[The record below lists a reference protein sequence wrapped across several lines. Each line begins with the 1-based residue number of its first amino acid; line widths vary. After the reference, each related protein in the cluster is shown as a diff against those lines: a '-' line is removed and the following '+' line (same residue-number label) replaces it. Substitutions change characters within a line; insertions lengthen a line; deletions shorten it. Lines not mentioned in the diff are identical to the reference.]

1 MSKPKSV
8 PAGNS
13 VLDGMFQL
21 GVYKRTQGKITRQV
35 TFAALAIGFVLAAYS
50 LHNFLLANWSRIIDG
65 LFSRSTADSLI
76 GISDQISI
84 HYLVPGLL
92 VFFGLWLSY
101 RIVNLT
107 QFADFLIAVEAEMKK
122 VSWPTW
128 DELVKASIVVILMIF
143 LLAILLFGYDVIW
156 RALFQWLGILY
167 VPPEKP

>member
-1 MSKPKSV
+1 M

-13 VLDGMFQL
+13 ILDGMFQL

-50 LHNFLLANWSRIIDG
+50 FHNFMKANWVRLIDGMFPVSLANTLVEWSDR
-65 LFSRSTADSLI
+65 LALN
-76 GISDQISI
+76 
-84 HYLVPGLL
+84 YALPGLL

-143 LLAILLFGYDVIW
+143 LLAILLFAYDIIW
-156 RALFQWLGILY
+156 RTLFQYLKILY
-167 VPPEKP
+167 VPPPKA